1 MTTADDFVGPDIGRW
16 WWMWLVAGFIW
27 IMAALVILQLDESSA
42 RTVGVIIGIMLF
54 VAGAQY
60 MGVGAVA
67 EGWRWL
73 WFAFAILLMAAGFTA
88 MLNPVEA
95 FAGLADM
102 LGFLFGLVAIIW
114 LIEAL
119 ATKDVNPFWWLNMLS
134 GILMLLVAFWAAGQF
149 LIDKA
154 YTLLVFAGI
163 WAMMKGILDI
173 IQAFNIRRLGR
184 ISARF

>member
-1 MTTADDFVGPDIGRW
+1 MATADDFVRSDISRW

-27 IMAALVILQLDESSA
+27 IMAALVILQLDESSV

-60 MGVGAVA
+60 MGVGAVSD
-67 EGWRWL
+67 GWRWL
-73 WFAFAILLMAAGFTA
+73 WYAFGILLMAAGLTA

-95 FAGLADM
+95 FPGLADM
-102 LGFLFGLVAIIW
+102 LGFVFGVVAIIW

-119 ATKDVNPFWWLNMLS
+119 ATKGINPFWWLNLLS
-134 GILMLLVAFWAAGQF
+134 GILMLLVAFWASGQF

-163 WAMMKGILDI
+163 WAMVKGILDI
-173 IQAFNIRRLGR
+173 IQAFNMRQLGR
-184 ISARF
+184 ISIGF